1 MLEREIYI
9 VVSQT
14 GTVVSNMLKRFVTH
28 AEYNHVSVSL
38 DPNLELMYSFGRWHP
53 YFPWLGGFVE
63 ESPDFG
69 TLKRFPDTQVVV
81 LAVPITEEIYYEID
95 KKLEEMLKVKYTY
108 HYDMLGLL
116 LACRNKIYRR
126 EKHFYC
132 SEFVRQLL
140 VTYGI
145 EPKEAFPRITQPIDF
160 LNIPQSREIYRG
172 RLQDYASYKEVSA

>member
-1 MLEREIYI
+1 MEREIYI

-14 GTVVSNMLKRFVTH
+14 GSVVSKILQKFVTH

-38 DPNLELMYSFGRWHP
+38 DPELKMMYSFGRWYP
-53 YFPWLGGFVE
+53 YFPWIGGFTE

-69 TLKRFPDTQVVV
+69 TLKRFPDAQVVV
-81 LAVPITEEIYYEID
+81 LAVPITEEMYDEVG

-108 HYDMLGLL
+108 HYDTLGLL
-116 LACRNKIYRR
+116 FAARNKVYRR
-126 EKHFYC
+126 KNHFYC

-145 EPKEAFPRITQPIDF
+145 ELNEAFPRITQPIDF
-160 LNIPQSREIYRG
+160 LNMPKSREIYRG
-172 RLQDYASYKEVSA
+172 RLHDYSSSEKEVNA